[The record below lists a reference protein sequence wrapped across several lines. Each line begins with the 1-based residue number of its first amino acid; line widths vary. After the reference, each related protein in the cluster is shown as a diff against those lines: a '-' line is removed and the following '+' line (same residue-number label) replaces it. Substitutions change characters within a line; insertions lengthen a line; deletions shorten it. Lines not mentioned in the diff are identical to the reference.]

1 MKNNLFPANLSRIRK
16 ERNLSQEA
24 LAQQLSISR
33 QSISKW
39 ETGDSEPD
47 MSNLQQLAKILDVGL
62 DELVLG
68 IVPKTTHPFSDTI
81 AKFTTPDESDKDWHE
96 NHRWRQWQYSQV
108 NNGWEWLARYYWVL
122 FGLVCMVAWFLFRFF
137 GKTM

>member
-39 ETGDSEPD
+39 KTGDSDPD

-68 IVPKTTHPFSDTI
+68 IVPKTTHPFSDKI

-96 NHRWRQWQYSQV
+96 NHRCV
-108 NNGWEWLARYYWVL
+108 NGNIRKSITVGNGWPGIIGYY
-122 FGLVCMVAWFLFRFF
+122 LV
-137 GKTM
+137 